1 MNLRECAPA
10 HSRTEPGRLISIEQ
24 GRALL
29 AAHPVRRLSGI
40 LLLYGAAH
48 KKNPFL
54 PDFSDLLYKF
64 YKFTCTF
71 KTAYKKSV
79 IHSFTYPPLVMPSTD

>member
-10 HSRTEPGRLISIEQ
+10 HSRAEPDRLISIEQ

-29 AAHPVRRLSGI
+29 AARPVRRLSGI
-40 LLLYGAAH
+40 LLLHGAAH
-48 KKNPFL
+48 KKNPAL

-64 YKFTCTF
+64 TYTF

-79 IHSFTYPPLVMPSTD
+79 IHSLTYPPLVMPSTD